1 MGEEDDMAAP
11 SRNHSSVVVDLA
23 EIVDW
28 PSFHAVFKEKMG
40 FPDFYGANMSAWV
53 DCMTCVDAP
62 EDGMS
67 SVHAPRD
74 GVLVLALESVAGFKK
89 RCPEIF
95 EVLVSSAAFVNWR
108 RLETDAPPVLMLS
121 FYES

>member
-1 MGEEDDMAAP
+1 MVAP
-11 SRNHSSVVVDLA
+11 QKFTSEVLIDLA

-28 PSFHAVFKEKMG
+28 PSFHAVFKKTMG
-40 FPDFYGANMSAWV
+40 FPEFYGANMNAWI

-67 SVHAPRD
+67 SVHVLRD
-74 GVLVLALESVAGFKK
+74 GVLVLALEAVADFKK

-95 EVLVSSAAFVNWR
+95 DALVSSVAFVNWR
-108 RLETDAPPVLMLS
+108 RRETGAPPVLVLS
-121 FYES
+121 YHD

>member
-1 MGEEDDMAAP
+1 MGEENDMVAP
-11 SRNHSSVVVDLA
+11 SRSFSSVVVDLA

-53 DCMTCVDAP
+53 DCMTYLDAP

-67 SVHAPRD
+67 KVHAPSS
-74 GVLVLALESVAGFKK
+74 GVLVLALESVADFKK

-95 EVLVSSAAFVNWR
+95 DVLVSSAAFVNWR
-108 RLETDAPPVLMLS
+108 RLETGDAPVLVLS
-121 FYES
+121 YYES